1 MKSLNEDD
9 YLVIDGGDTH
19 FWAEIAVN
27 MAAVEGKRL
36 RGVLHPGPLSILGV
50 GVPFSVAAKMDSPK
64 SRVVLI
70 SGDGAFLAGGA
81 KHRSGLRQ
89 RCANHGGRRQ
99 QPRFRLDQAT
109 ADEAV
114 QERPTVQDGF

>member
-1 MKSLNEDD
+1 MNKMLEADGDGPLHPLKISREIMKSLNEDD

-70 SGDGAFLAGGA
+70 SGDGAFLAGG
-81 KHRSGLRQ
+81 
-89 RCANHGGRRQ
+89 
-99 QPRFRLDQAT
+99 
-109 ADEAV
+109 
-114 QERPTVQDGF
+114 